1 MRRETGFTL
10 VELMVVIAI
19 LGILA
24 VTAMPFY
31 QTWMQRAYGAQATTL
46 ARQLVDAQIMNYLKD
61 NSFIPN
67 EGEGTITILR
77 DADPSSAEVKRITD
91 GLNVF
96 LPLGSKFD
104 YYFWNDP
111 GDPEGKCVGIRIAAD
126 FALFKDGR
134 FDIIVKIFSDGRY
147 QYY

>member
-1 MRRETGFTL
+1 
-10 VELMVVIAI
+10 MVVIAI

-24 VTAMPFY
+24 TTAMPFY
-31 QTWMQRAYGAQATTL
+31 QTWTQRAYGAQATNL
-46 ARQLVDAQIMNYLKD
+46 ARQLVDAQIMNYLQ
-61 NSFIPN
+61 NNTFIPN
-67 EGEGTITILR
+67 EGETISIYKNS
-77 DADPSSAEVKRITD
+77 DPSSTDVQRIAN

-134 FDIIVKIFSDGRY
+134 WDIIVRIFSDGRF

>member
-1 MRRETGFTL
+1 MRKQTGFTL

-24 VTAMPFY
+24 VTAVPFY
-31 QTWMQRAYGAQATTL
+31 QIWTQRAYGAQATNL

-67 EGEGTITILR
+67 ETEGPINIFR
-77 DADPSSAEVKRITD
+77 DSDPSSAEVRRVTE

-96 LPLGSKFD
+96 LPLGGNFD
-104 YYFWNDP
+104 YSFWNDP
-111 GDPEGKCVGIRIAAD
+111 DPKGKCVRMMIRAD
-126 FALFKDGR
+126 FPLFKNGQQY
-134 FDIIVKIFSDGRY
+134 IIVTVFSDGRFEY
-147 QYY
+147 S